1 MIGKSFI
8 GVVTLLV
15 AVSST
20 SIARAHCPVFGGGLG
35 IAGPVTAFSAPTLP
49 QGKWSLGLRTDY
61 VSYDQL
67 SAADLDRSAMQ
78 GETAHSMKSQLV
90 YSLGGA
96 YGITDD
102 LTIGVSLPYV
112 QRDGIGA
119 VHFDNT
125 MAMMMVHDVGDSNG
139 IGDLT
144 FFAQYRFLRKP
155 YEGIDASLLAGLKTP
170 TGVTDNTSGGQR
182 IGTEHQPGSGS
193 WDPFVGLALS
203 KRFER
208 LSLHAGGAYTVA
220 TKGAQD
226 TNLGDR
232 AQANLAVAYRL
243 GGKAD
248 YGECDE
254 VYEYFYPASRSLW
267 LADLVLELNGQWQDK
282 AVVSGVRDDS
292 WGGTLLYLSPGARVT
307 FDNRYSASVSVGV
320 PVYQHLNGNQSK
332 ADYRIVAGI
341 AVGF

>member
-1 MIGKSFI
+1 MIEKSFI
-8 GVVTLLV
+8 AVVTLV
-15 AVSST
+15 VVVFSN
-20 SIARAHCPVFGGGLG
+20 SIAHAHCPVFGGGLG

-49 QGKWSLGLRTDY
+49 QGKWSVGLRTEY

-67 SAADLDRSAMQ
+67 SATELDRSAMEGQ
-78 GETAHSMKSQLV
+78 TAHAMKSQLV
-90 YSLGGA
+90 YSLCGA

-102 LTIGVSLPYV
+102 LTVGLSLPYV
-112 QRDGIGA
+112 QRDGIEA
-119 VHFDNT
+119 VHFDNA
-125 MAMMMVHDVGDSNG
+125 MGMMMVHDVGDSNG

-144 FFAQYRFLRKP
+144 VFAQYRFVRKL

-208 LSLHAGGAYTVA
+208 FSLHAGGAYTVA
-220 TKGAQD
+220 SKGTRD

-232 AQANLAVAYRL
+232 AQANLAVAYRF

-248 YGECDE
+248 YGECDQ
-254 VYEYFYPASRSLW
+254 VYEYFYPDSRSRW

-292 WGGTLLYLSPGARVT
+292 WGGTLLYLSPGARVI

-332 ADYRIVAGI
+332 ADYRVIAGF
-341 AVGF
+341 ALGF